1 MVRLT
6 ASPIPIAE
14 VVNALRNPESG
25 AVVAYLGTVRTS
37 VEGRLVRWL
46 KFEVAD
52 SVLQKELEEIEAEA
66 RRRFELREIFLV
78 HRTGT
83 LMIGEDILL
92 VAISAAHRGPA
103 FDACQ
108 YIIERIKELHARWR
122 REE

>member
-6 ASPIPIAE
+6 ADPIPLVE
-14 VVNALRNPESG
+14 VVNALRSPESG
-25 AVVAYLGTVRTS
+25 AVVAYLGTVRAS
-37 VEGRLVRWL
+37 VEGRPVEQL

-52 SVLQKELEEIEAEA
+52 SVLQKGLEEIEAEA
-66 RRRFELREIFLV
+66 RRQFELREIFLV

-83 LMIGEDILL
+83 LRVGEDILL

-108 YIIERIKELHARWR
+108 YIIERIKELHSGWK